1 MQARPSIRFARYR
14 DSERNEELVG
24 VLTAISI
31 VSKRLAG
38 RISALEQ
45 RRGEKT
51 RGGKFYGIRQS
62 TADRQ

>member
-31 VSKRLAG
+31 VSKRLAS

-45 RRGEKT
+45 RRGNKA
-51 RGGKFYGIRQS
+51 RGGKFYDIRQG
-62 TADRQ
+62 TAVR

>member
-62 TADRQ
+62 TAARQ

>member
-31 VSKRLAG
+31 VSKRLAS

-45 RRGEKT
+45 RHGEKT
-51 RGGKFYGIRQS
+51 RGGKFYGIKQS
-62 TADRQ
+62 TATRQ

>member
-1 MQARPSIRFARYR
+1 MQARPSARLARCR

-45 RRGEKT
+45 RRGEKS
-51 RGGKFYGIRQS
+51 RGGKFYGIRQG
-62 TADRQ
+62 TAVR

>member
-1 MQARPSIRFARYR
+1 MQTRPCVRFARYR
-14 DSERNEELVG
+14 DSERNEEFVG

-51 RGGKFYGIRQS
+51 RGGKFYGIRQG
-62 TADRQ
+62 TAVR